1 MMLYELITLEDVHNV
16 TKVKD
21 YALNPAYKMW
31 YIHKDHSC
39 EELTDIISGQIDTPD
54 QWIIVRYDDMYR
66 EILVQIVHEAFH
78 AIGTEIDADTDE
90 DSTTSDEEEL
100 IIGRCVCGHPVPDP
114 DM

>member
-21 YALNPAYKMW
+21 YALNTAYKMW

-39 EELTDIISGQIDTPD
+39 EELTEIISGQIDTPD

-78 AIGTEIDADTDE
+78 AIETEIDADTDE
-90 DSTTSDEEEL
+90 DSTTSAEEEL
-100 IIGRCVCGHPVPDP
+100 VIGVCVCGHPVHPPDV
-114 DM
+114 